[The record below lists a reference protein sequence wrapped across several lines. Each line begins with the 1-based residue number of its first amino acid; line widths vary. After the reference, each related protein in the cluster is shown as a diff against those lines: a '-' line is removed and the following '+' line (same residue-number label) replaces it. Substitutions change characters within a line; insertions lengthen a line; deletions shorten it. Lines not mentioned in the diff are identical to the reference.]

1 MGLPSYGK
9 KVEVNPNHEQLSL
22 DFYVFQVF
30 EVFQNA
36 EQLSDTSIFIY
47 SFMEIRKAFLGR
59 RFAASVAKQN
69 ALPCLVVVGV

>member
-36 EQLSDTSIFIY
+36 EQLTDTSIFIHLWK
-47 SFMEIRKAFLGR
+47 SERLFWEDVLQHR
-59 RFAASVAKQN
+59 
-69 ALPCLVVVGV
+69 